1 MSSKLA
7 LKTILELNSD
17 EVNGCA
23 SGDVAVGDSAL
34 EGSDVGRVVDNGVC
48 LGVLVDLDVFELL
61 EVRIFEFLD
70 FLSGDTGFT
79 TKEQTR
85 HLLQKAALSQSLTLQ
100 DSLVSGGH
108 WGALYFAVLTLI
120 IARRDIVGR
129 VWQIS
134 FEALEGEELLA
145 AV

>member
-23 SGDVAVGDSAL
+23 CGDVAVGDSAL
-34 EGSDVGRVVDNGVC
+34 EGSDVGRVVDYGIG

-61 EVRIFEFLD
+61 EVRVFEFLD